1 MNALL
6 HAGWPAPRGVHAL
19 TTLRHGAGVSEAP
32 FDRFNLGNHRSAA
45 GDDPGAVARNRALLV
60 TLAALPSP
68 PVWLRQVHG
77 VDVARVTAP
86 AQPGPA
92 VSVEGEADAAV
103 TRVPGVVLAIQT
115 ADCLPVVF
123 AAADGS
129 EVAGAHAGW
138 RGLAAGVLEATLA
151 AMHSPPGR
159 LVVWLGPAAGPGA
172 YEVGAEVREAFVD
185 QDADTATA
193 FVPTRPEHWTMDLY
207 ALARLRLIAAGVP
220 GDAIHGG
227 DRCTISEPELF
238 FSHRRDQRT
247 GRMATLVW
255 MDPTP

>member
-1 MNALL
+1 MSALL

-19 TTLRHGAGVSEAP
+19 TTLRHGAGVSAAP

-45 GDDPGAVARNRALLV
+45 GDDPDAVARNRAQLV
-60 TLAALPSP
+60 VLADLPGP
-68 PVWLRQVHG
+68 PVWLHQVHG
-77 VDVARVTAP
+77 VDVARITTDAP
-86 AQPGPA
+86 IADGA
-92 VSVEGEADAAV
+92 LIEADAAV
-103 TRVPGVVLAIQT
+103 TRVPGAVLAIQT

-123 AAADGS
+123 AAADGR
-129 EVAGAHAGW
+129 EIGAAHAGW

-151 AMHSPPGR
+151 AMHCAPDQ
-159 LVVWLGPAAGPGA
+159 LVVWLGPAAGPDA
-172 YEVGAEVREAFVD
+172 YEIGAEVREAFVSR
-185 QDADTATA
+185 DADAATA
-193 FVPTRPEHWTMDLY
+193 FAPTCPEHWHMDLY

-227 DRCTISEPELF
+227 ERCTISEPEAF

-255 MDPTP
+255 MDPAP

>member
-19 TTLRHGAGVSEAP
+19 TTLRHGAGVSDAP

-45 GDDPGAVARNRALLV
+45 GDDPDAVARNRALLV
-60 TLAALPSP
+60 TLAELPTR

-77 VDVARVTAP
+77 IEVLHVSAP
-86 AQPGPA
+86 APDEQA
-92 VSVEGEADAAV
+92 AQAEAEADAAV

-123 AAADGS
+123 AAFDGS
-129 EVAGAHAGW
+129 EVAAAHAGW

-151 AMHSPPGR
+151 AMRSAPQDF
-159 LVVWLGPAAGPGA
+159 VVWLGPAAGPGA
-172 YEVGAEVREAFVD
+172 YEIGAEVRDAFVNR
-185 QDADTATA
+185 DADAATA
-193 FVPTRPEHWTMDLY
+193 FTQTRPDHWHVDLY
-207 ALARLRLIAAGVP
+207 ALARMRLIAAGVP

-227 DRCTISEPELF
+227 DHCTISEPEAF

-255 MDPTP
+255 MDPV

>member
-19 TTLRHGAGVSEAP
+19 TTQRHSAGVSVAP
-32 FDRFNLGNHRSAA
+32 FDRFNLGNCSAA
-45 GDDPGAVARNRALLV
+45 DGDDPDAVAHNREALV
-60 TLAALPSP
+60 ALAGLPAR

-77 VDVARVTAP
+77 TAVALLTAP
-86 AQPGPA
+86 ALA
-92 VSVEGEADAAV
+92 DASATVEADAAV
-103 TRVPGVVLAIQT
+103 TRTPGVVLAIQT

-123 AAADGS
+123 AAGDGN
-129 EVAGAHAGW
+129 EVAAAHAGW

-151 AMHSPPGR
+151 AMDSAPQD
-159 LVVWLGPAAGPGA
+159 LVVWLGPAAGPDA
-172 YEVGAEVREAFVD
+172 YEIGAEVREAFVSR
-185 QDADTATA
+185 DADAATA
-193 FVPTRPEHWTMDLY
+193 FVPTRADHWRMDLY

-227 DRCTISEPELF
+227 EHCTISEPEAF

-255 MDPTP
+255 IAPEA